1 MQITAYD
8 LAKRYEGIKEIPGM
22 EDHPLILWWHSLV
35 SINQATKEETDEIPW
50 CSSFING
57 ICWELDLP
65 RTETARARHWL
76 MQGIAVNLEEAK
88 RGFDVVI
95 FKRGKEPQPEATVVN
110 APGHVAFYHSHTSEY
125 VQVLGG
131 NQSNEVKHSSYATSR
146 VLGVRRLYLDV

>member
-8 LAKRYEGIKEIPGM
+8 LAKRYEGIKEIPGH

-35 SINQATKEETDEIPW
+35 AINQEHKEETDEIPW
-50 CSSFING
+50 CASFING
-57 ICWELDLP
+57 ICWELGLP

-76 MQGIAVNLEEAK
+76 MQGVAVNLEDAK
-88 RGFDVVI
+88 RGFDIVI
-95 FKRGKEPQPEATVVN
+95 FKRGHEPQPGPEVVN
-110 APGHVAFYHSHTSEY
+110 HSGHVAFYHSHTKEH

-131 NQSNEVKHSSYATSR
+131 NQSNRVKHSSYATRR